1 MPEIARFTKKKTRG
15 LKNLFFWCGTCFAT
29 GVTQVGRTANAMN
42 CWKKEKQF
50 QWILSQ
56 MTKNFDNR
64 IIETNQKQL
73 TGMTEIK
80 EKTEQEFADYLKE
93 NGPSV
98 LGEVLKALK
107 LSYSNGKR
115 HINNMLTK
123 GVVKQNASMLQ
134 LEPNSDPK

>member
-1 MPEIARFTKKKTRG
+1 
-15 LKNLFFWCGTCFAT
+15 
-29 GVTQVGRTANAMN
+29 MN
-42 CWKKEKQF
+42 CWKKGKQF

-80 EKTEQEFADYLKE
+80 EKTEQEIADYLEK

-115 HINNMLTK
+115 HINNMFTK